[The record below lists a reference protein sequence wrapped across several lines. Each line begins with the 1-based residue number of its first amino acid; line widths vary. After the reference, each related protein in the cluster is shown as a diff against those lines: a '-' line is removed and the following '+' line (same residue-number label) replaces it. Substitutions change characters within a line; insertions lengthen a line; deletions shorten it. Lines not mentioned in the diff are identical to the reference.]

1 VTREGRQ
8 DASADELRTAR
19 EELSVAATL
28 LDAGFARVASTR
40 IYFAVFHAA
49 RGLLYSEGMEP
60 RTHEGVHHLF
70 NLHFVKTGRFEPAT
84 SRMLAKL
91 QKFRESADY
100 SDSFVAD
107 AAGTGADLDEAR
119 AFVLRVEDL
128 VRDAV
133 RD

>member
-1 VTREGRQ
+1 MTREGRQ

-19 EELSVAATL
+19 EELAAAVKL
-28 LDAGFARVASTR
+28 LDAGLARIASTR
-40 IYFAVFHAA
+40 IYFAAFHAA
-49 RGLLYSEGMEP
+49 RGLLYSEGLEP

-70 NLHFVKTGRFEPAT
+70 NLHFVKTGRFEPAA

-91 QKFRESADY
+91 QKFRESADD
-100 SDSFVAD
+100 SGSFVTD

-119 AFVLRVEDL
+119 AFVLRVEGL